1 MDANF
6 PQPAN
11 RLKKIALILLGFA
24 AIMCLTLPAD
34 AQEVCVS
41 PERIQTLKSDF
52 SSQKITA
59 LNLTLKN
66 EILTMKADLAKS
78 STQSATEQKEQNK
91 PTPQS
96 PQDTQKT
103 IERMCSILST
113 ESWPSKT
120 TVGEDGAS
128 AWIRLVKTYFSPQ
141 LQLKFLPV
149 ISAGVDKDQ
158 IKKDGELASLI
169 DRLRLRANI
178 PQLFGTE
185 ALTSNGFIV
194 ISPLLS
200 EERVDA
206 WRAEYGLVPLRIYI
220 RALQSTYRMPVIWSP
235 VKPSRV
241 VVSTDASQQQKSTGS
256 SLLDA
261 GTGDNDVVTVNTSL
275 VTIDASVFGQNLPD
289 LAKTDFKVYEDGQP
303 QDISVF
309 ATPKSPFDII
319 LLLDLSGSTAEKLG
333 LIKKTTKNFIEM
345 KRDVDR
351 VGIITFSDK
360 QTVVSPL
367 ESDKEKLFD
376 SVSKIK
382 DFGGS
387 WVWDA
392 EKFALDMLKRESASD
407 RRKAIVVMTDGVDN
421 ALTYDPGAGSK
432 TLFADLI
439 EEVRNNSIAVS
450 PIYLNTQGP
459 GELNAQMYADAQRT
473 LQLLADES
481 GGNYYTTK
489 DIGKLSEVYE
499 RVLRDVGQVYSL
511 GYEPTNA
518 KRDGSWR
525 TIRVEI
531 PGHPDIKVRARPGYY
546 AK

>member
-6 PQPAN
+6 
-11 RLKKIALILLGFA
+11 RKIARRAKQDALIVFVFG
-24 AIMCLTLPAD
+24 AILCLANLAT
-34 AQEVCVS
+34 AQNVCVS
-41 PERIQTLKSDF
+41 PERIQALKTDIA
-52 SSQKITA
+52 SQKTVTENSA
-59 LNLTLKN
+59 LRT
-66 EILTMKADLAKS
+66 EILQMKADLAALSAQDSRDKS
-78 STQSATEQKEQNK
+78 AAPSPEQ
-91 PTPQS
+91 
-96 PQDTQKT
+96 TQKAV
-103 IERMCSILST
+103 ERMCSILKS
-113 ESWPSKT
+113 EPWPSKS

-141 LQLKFLPV
+141 LQVALLPV

-158 IKKDGELASLI
+158 IKKDAELASLI
-169 DRLRLRANI
+169 DRLRLRAGL
-178 PQLFGTE
+178 PQLFGTQ
-185 ALTSNGFIV
+185 AAANNGFIV

-200 EERVDA
+200 AEHVDA
-206 WRAEYGLVPLRIYI
+206 WRAEYGIVPLRIYI
-220 RALQSTYRMPVIWSP
+220 RALQSAYQTPVIWSP
-235 VKPSRV
+235 VKPARV
-241 VVSTDASQQQKSTGS
+241 EVKAETAQPQNGS
-256 SLLDA
+256 ALLQIGND
-261 GTGDNDVVTVNTSL
+261 DNDVVTVNTSL
-275 VTIDASVFGQNLPD
+275 VTIDATVFGQNLPD
-289 LAKTDFKVYEDGQP
+289 LGKSDFKVYEDGKP

-309 ATPKSPFDII
+309 STPKSPFDII

-351 VGIITFSDK
+351 VGIVTFSDK

-376 SVSKIK
+376 SLSKIK

-392 EKFALDMLKRESASD
+392 EKFALDMLQRDSTPD

-421 ALTYDPGAGSK
+421 ALTYEPGAGSK

-439 EEVRNNSIAVS
+439 EDVRNNSTAIF
-450 PIYLNTQGP
+450 PIYLNTQEP
-459 GELNAQMYADAQRT
+459 GELNAQMYADARRT

-499 RVLRDVGQVYSL
+499 RVLRDVGRVYSL
-511 GYEPTNA
+511 GYEPTNG
-518 KRDGSWR
+518 KRNGSWR
-525 TIRVEI
+525 TIKVEI
-531 PGHPDIKVRARPGYY
+531 PGHPEIKVRARTGYY